1 MDLKA
6 SAEATEIAT
15 SLKIPTCFISTVLQ
29 GSAPTHFYSHNSVLE
44 GSNSAC
50 NFYEVP

>member
-15 SLKIPTCFISTVLQ
+15 SLKIPTYFISTVLQ

-44 GSNSAC
+44 GSNSTC
-50 NFYEVP
+50 NFY